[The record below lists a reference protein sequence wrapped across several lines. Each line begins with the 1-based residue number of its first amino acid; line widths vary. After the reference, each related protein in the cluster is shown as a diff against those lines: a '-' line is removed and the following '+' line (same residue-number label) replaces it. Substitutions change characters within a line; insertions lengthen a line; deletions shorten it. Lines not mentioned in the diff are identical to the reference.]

1 MKTLEM
7 RLRAVEKKYEIRKL
21 GNPVEK
27 YGSGEWT
34 NRRGASGQTGGA
46 TKSAL
51 ATTRNDCH
59 KFFRCPGLLHV
70 VQNPIMYETWG
81 GASNILVLEASEV
94 KFPALEGFI
103 LPTDI
108 HGSRGT

>member
-7 RLRAVEKKYEIRKL
+7 RLRAVKKKYEIRKL

-81 GASNILVLEASEV
+81 GASNIFSARSL
-94 KFPALEGFI
+94 
-103 LPTDI
+103 
-108 HGSRGT
+108 